1 MPRPLVVT
9 APRLL
14 AMLLGALAVPA
25 CHGPSKPARP
35 DDPSA
40 PTDIHSLATFD
51 PAAIGPGSPP
61 KPGPARP
68 LDVLDYG
75 PSGRSE
81 GTGEI
86 HVRFNQPVVALELAD
101 RTGLDKLFTIDPP
114 LPGSA
119 YWKSPDL
126 LVYAPDSSPAECH
139 TYTVRFAGGVVA
151 LSGQRFDRPLTWSFE
166 TPRPTVV
173 RSDPAS
179 LPIVDDVDDPADG
192 SEGEVQRRD
201 SVVLVEFDYP
211 VTIKEAQAHIQA
223 LARPIGRAGSKLPG
237 KPVPVRVRKPSKAE
251 RERFHGYDR
260 EDDRRLV
267 AVQAGSLWPGSS
279 EVVLSVTPGLRSEA
293 GPLPLDTPWSMV
305 FRTYSAQSIV
315 RMGCPVDDP
324 CGLEPITL
332 RLRNPIEESQLR
344 KISITPKPKFLQ
356 ITNYDNWGEGGHEI
370 VIEGQFVPETTY
382 AVHIPASVRDIY
394 GQSIAGGA
402 TREARIAAR
411 PTIGLSSASGILR
424 VGEPQTIGVE
434 SRHVKAVRVRIGVLS
449 DAEIQQLPLDG
460 DHNAIMAVGFPGR
473 VVERSYTLTPTGK
486 ADWSSLSLDLAD
498 LAGNARRPV
507 LVEVSASELTPAGS
521 KHELPD
527 LVRGLF
533 RLTDLGPV
541 ATVSLPASSVQVLR
555 LSDGAPVPGATIYRP
570 DPNTSGKLLSLGAT
584 DRDGLLALPA
594 SLLPARDRNYPNT
607 PSRVPATQ
615 ALRLTVVDPAHDDHA
630 HLDIV
635 APYLRDLSARDADKP
650 TPLRPGERLIAR
662 VVSERGVYRPG
673 EKVRVVGWSAVD
685 TPFAR
690 SNLGRL
696 KTGTPVVFTL
706 KDPFSKV
713 VATHATRTT
722 AEGKF
727 WAELPVPAEAALGG
741 YTVTAELAGT
751 SVDARV
757 KVEDYRVPEFTVE
770 ASARR
775 PDILAG
781 ELVAVDVH
789 ASYYFGG
796 PVQIQRLSRRLDCDY
811 QRYRPPGLEDI
822 WSVGEPPPHNIRY
835 RSNGPRV
842 IEGTPAGA
850 PQRVGHREI
859 QLGNNLEEPRY
870 PARCTASVEV
880 QDASMQG
887 IGAEAGFAVHP
898 AAFYLALAAPRG
910 YHQAGE
916 KGLTVPMRAVA
927 VAGQRVAVAG
937 AELQITRSWNER
949 SFKTEGG
956 KQVFDRWVERS
967 EKVKH
972 CKLDL
977 PADGADPSCPLPPL
991 QEGNY
996 ELRVQASEAGSTRV
1010 AHTVT
1015 NFHVYPKNPWRDT
1028 SWRSRPIDRLEVLTD
1043 KQDVRPGDTL
1053 EVAVRGPWPGARG
1066 NLVVAR
1072 GGIRDTY
1079 PIVLTDKEHIFK
1091 FTVDDTWTPN
1101 VYFQASVV
1109 QPPGQNHRQPEVERA
1124 SAQVRQDFAHRRL
1137 KVAVDAPAKASP
1149 GQQVELAVRVSDE
1162 QDRPSSARV
1171 ALWAVDEAVLDLT
1184 AHEIPD
1190 LLPDFIPRRDAEL
1203 SARDDYSRIL
1213 YPYFVVRD
1221 DPWFSP
1227 YGSLGGGGSG
1237 TGYGRGAGGG
1247 MAGRSGSAAGPPPA
1261 RSRFE
1266 TTPVFLA
1273 DLAVDASG
1281 EARVK
1286 AKLPDNLTTFRITAV
1301 ASARLVDGVS
1311 PGRFGKNDTRTVVTA
1326 PLVLRAALP
1335 RQLRPGDTAELAA
1348 IVQNN
1353 TGSAGRLS
1361 VTAKVVEKPGTE
1373 GHVLKLSSPASAS
1386 AEVGDGDQARL
1397 TFAINALGPGAPE
1410 FELQAALTP
1419 SGGGKP
1425 ITDGLRLPLPVA
1437 AERTLTERV
1446 AAYGTV
1452 TDDQAIAIPI
1462 KIPQGVLPGHGGVTI
1477 ATTST
1482 LLGGLEDA
1490 VHALVQY
1497 PYGCVEQTSSRLLPI
1512 TVLGALGRDYPLG
1525 IPDTKEYMRSGVERI
1540 LSMQTDSGGFAYWPG
1555 GQQVHVYAS
1564 AYATWVLQLAKQGGH
1579 PVPELALTRALDDLA
1594 RRIDKLELATIPVD
1608 WGYSDGVR
1616 VAIALHVLAD
1626 AGRNVSE
1633 QAAALYTLRQRLPL
1647 FARAFLLMALHR
1659 GDPQGPAVRGLASE
1673 LLGNIRELQATAHT
1687 GEGATYELDEFFAS
1701 DGRSDAITL
1710 MALLRV
1716 QPDHPIVVKL
1726 ARGLLERRLGGAWR
1740 NTQEN
1745 AYALVALADYAR
1757 VYESE
1762 LPDFRARA
1770 WVAGAN
1776 VLDAKFTGRE
1786 LAAKTGEISM
1796 AKILSLPKTPGE
1808 QLLPVILQRQ
1818 GQGRLYYRLGAE
1830 WAPAQAD
1837 LPARN
1842 QGFVVTRSLRT
1853 SSGSA
1858 TTTVPAGEPIAM
1870 DITIT
1875 SETRVR
1881 YVVLDL
1887 PLPAGL
1893 EGVSRTL
1900 GKGRGA
1906 SVLGGGGRGW
1916 WVSHEEQRPD
1926 RVVVFADDLPP
1937 GTHHHTVDLRSTS
1950 RGGFNFP
1957 PAVAEAM
1964 YMPEVYGRS
1973 NGARLEVR

>member
-9 APRLL
+9 APLVFTTLL
-14 AMLLGALAVPA
+14 TLA
-25 CHGPSKPARP
+25 CHGPSKPVKPGDA
-35 DDPSA
+35 A
-40 PTDIHSLATFD
+40 PTDIKALATFD
-51 PAAIGPGSPP
+51 PAALGPGAPP
-61 KPGPARP
+61 KPGPSRP

-75 PSGRSE
+75 PEGRSE
-81 GTGEI
+81 GYGEL
-86 HVRFNQPVVALELAD
+86 HVRFNKPVVALELAD
-101 RTGLDKLFTIDPP
+101 KTGLEKHFSFDPP
-114 LPGSA
+114 LPGTA
-119 YWKSPDL
+119 FWKTPDL
-126 LVYAPDSSPAECH
+126 LVFRPDATLQPCTS
-139 TYTVRFAGGVVA
+139 YTARFTGAIVD
-151 LSGQRFDRPLTWSFE
+151 LDGQRFERPLTWTFE
-166 TPRPTVV
+166 TPRPTVT
-173 RSDPAS
+173 RS
-179 LPIVDDVDDPADG
+179 LPVSLPVRDDAEDPADG
-192 SEGEVQRRD
+192 DEGEVERRD
-201 SVVLVEFDYP
+201 RVVLVEFDHP
-211 VTIKEAQAHIQA
+211 VDLKEARAHITA
-223 LARPIGRAGSKLPG
+223 AARPIGPAGSKRPG
-237 KPVPVRVRKPSKAE
+237 KPVAVRVRWPSKKE
-251 RERFHGYDR
+251 REEFYGYDHV
-260 EDDRRLV
+260 DRHELV
-267 AVQAGSLWPGSS
+267 AVQAATLWPGAQ
-279 EVVLSVTPGLRSEA
+279 EIVVSVTPGLRSES
-293 GPLPLDTPWSMV
+293 GPLALDTPWSMV
-305 FRTYSAQSIV
+305 FRTYSAQAIV
-315 RMGCPVDDP
+315 HMGCPVDDP

-332 RLRNPIEESQLR
+332 RLRNPIEDTQLR
-344 KISITPKPKFLQ
+344 KITVTPKPKFLNIESQ
-356 ITNYDNWGEGGHEI
+356 NNWGEGGSDI
-370 VIEGQFVPETTY
+370 VITGQFVPETTY
-382 AVHIPASVRDIY
+382 NVHVPASLRDIY
-394 GQSIAGGA
+394 GQSIPGGA
-402 TREARIAAR
+402 TRSARIAAR
-411 PTIGLSSASGILR
+411 PTVALSSGTGILR
-424 VGEPQTIGVE
+424 TGKAQTIGVE
-434 SRHVKAVRVRIGVLS
+434 SRHVKSVRVRLGIFT
-449 DAEIQQLPLDG
+449 DEEYQQLPAG
-460 DHNAIMAVGFPGR
+460 ADHSAIPFPAR
-473 VVERSYTLTPTGK
+473 VLTRSYPLTPSGK
-486 ADWSSLSLDLAD
+486 AEWSSLALDLAD
-498 LAGNARRPV
+498 LAGNLRRPV
-507 LVEVSASELTPAGS
+507 LVEVSAAELTDLGRQQP
-521 KHELPD
+521 LPD

-533 RLTDLGPV
+533 HLTDLGPI

-555 LSDGAPVPGATIYRP
+555 LSDGEPVPGAMISRP
-570 DPNTSGKLLSLGAT
+570 DPNTPARLLQLGVT
-584 DRDGLLALPA
+584 DRDGMLALPA
-594 SLLPARDRNYPNT
+594 GLLPAT
-607 PSRVPATQ
+607 PRSRATPGEPPAKPPLP
-615 ALRLTVVDPAHDDHA
+615 LRLTVVDPARDDHA
-630 HLDIV
+630 HIELA
-635 APYLRDLSARDADKP
+635 APYLGYSPAPSPDAKP
-650 TPLRPGERLIAR
+650 SPLRPGERLIAR

-696 KTGTPVVFTL
+696 KAGTPVVFTL
-706 KDPFSKV
+706 TDPFRKE
-713 VATHATRTT
+713 VATHATRTS

-727 WAELPVPAEAALGG
+727 WAELTVPADAALGR
-741 YTVTAELAGT
+741 YTVTAAIAGNDIT
-751 SVDARV
+751 AGV
-757 KVEDYRVPEFTVE
+757 KVEDYRVPEYTVA
-770 ASARR
+770 ASTRR
-775 PDILAG
+775 SDILHG
-781 ELVAVDVH
+781 ETVGVDVH

-796 PVQIQRLSRRLDCDY
+796 PVQISRVSRSLVCSI

-1010 AHTVT
+1010 AHTIT

-1072 GGIRDTY
+1072 GGIRETH
-1079 PIVLTDKEHIFK
+1079 PVVLTDKEHIFK

-1149 GQQVELAVRVSDE
+1149 GQQVVLAVRVSDE

-1687 GEGATYELDEFFAS
+1687 GEGGTYELDEFFAS

>member
-1 MPRPLVVT
+1 MSRSLVVT
-9 APRLL
+9 APRVL
-14 AMLLGALAVPA
+14 AMLLGAIALPA

-40 PTDIHSLATFD
+40 PTDIHALATFD
-51 PAAIGPGSPP
+51 PAAIGPGAPP

-126 LVYAPDSSPAECH
+126 LVYAPNSSPAECQ

-173 RSDPAS
+173 RSEPAS
-179 LPIVDDVDDPADG
+179 QPIVDEVDDPADG
-192 SEGEVQRRD
+192 SEGEVHRRD
-201 SVVLVEFDYP
+201 SVVLVEFDNP
-211 VTIKEAQAHIQA
+211 VAIKEAQAHIQA

-260 EDDRRLV
+260 EDDRHLV
-267 AVQAGSLWPGSS
+267 AVQARNLWPGSS

-344 KISITPKPKFLQ
+344 KISVTPKPKFLQ
-356 ITNYDNWGEGGHEI
+356 INSYDNWGEGGHEI

-411 PTIGLSSASGILR
+411 PTIGLSGASGILR

-434 SRHVKAVRVRIGVLS
+434 SRHVKAVRVRLGVLS
-449 DAEIQQLPLDG
+449 DEEIQKLPLDG
-460 DHNAIMAVGFPGR
+460 DTTAIMAVGFPGR

-498 LAGNARRPV
+498 LSGNARRPV

-521 KHELPD
+521 KHDLPD

-555 LSDGAPVPGATIYRP
+555 LSDGAPVSGATIYRP

-607 PSRVPATQ
+607 PSRVPTGTQ

-696 KTGTPVVFTL
+696 KAGTPVVFTL

-741 YTVTAELAGT
+741 YSVIAELAGT
-751 SVDARV
+751 SVTANV

-822 WSVGEPPPHNIRY
+822 WSVGEPPPHNVRY

-842 IEGTPAGA
+842 IEGIPTGSV
-850 PQRVGHREI
+850 QRTGHREI
-859 QLGNNLEEPRY
+859 QLGNNLDQPRY

-916 KGLTVPMRAVA
+916 QGLKVPMRAVA
-927 VAGQRVAVAG
+927 IAGPRVAVAG
-937 AELQITRSWNER
+937 AELQITRSWTER
-949 SFKTEGG
+949 SYKTEGG

-967 EKVKH
+967 EKLGL
-972 CKLDL
+972 CKQDL
-977 PADGADPSCPLPPL
+977 PAEGADPSCPLPPL
-991 QEGNY
+991 KEGNY
-996 ELRVQASEAGSTRV
+996 ELRVHASEAGSTRV

-1015 NFHVYPKNPWRDT
+1015 NFHVYPKNPYRDI

-1043 KQDVRPGDTL
+1043 KQEVRPGDTL

-1079 PIVLTDKEHIFK
+1079 PVVLTDKEHIFK
-1091 FTVDDTWTPN
+1091 FTVDDTWTPG
-1101 VYFQASVV
+1101 VYFQASVI
-1109 QPPGQNHRQPEVERA
+1109 QPPGPNHRQPEVERA

-1213 YPYFVVRD
+1213 YPYFVVPD

-1227 YGSLGGGGSG
+1227 YGSLSGIGSG

-1247 MAGRSGSAAGPPPA
+1247 MAGRSGAAIGPPPRTQPLRDHPRVPRRPRRRRQRRGPRQGQA
-1261 RSRFE
+1261 PRQPHHLPHHRRRLRPPRRRRLARPLRQGRHPHRRHRPAGPARRPAPPAAPRRHRRAGGDRPEQHRQRRSPQRHRQGGRKARYRGTCPEAQLTRQRQRRGRRRRPGPPHLRDQRARPRRPRVRAAGRADPERRRQADHRRPAPAPARRRRAHPHRARRRLRHRHRRPGHRDPDQDPPGRPARPRRRHDRHHLHPPRRPRGRRPRARPVPLRLRRADLVAPAPDHRARRSR
-1266 TTPVFLA
+1266 PRLPARHPRHQGVHA
-1273 DLAVDASG
+1273 QRRRAHPVDADRQRRLRLL
-1281 EARVK
+1281 ARRQGGPRLRLRLRHLG
-1286 AKLPDNLTTFRITAV
+1286 APARQARTATP
-1301 ASARLVDGVS
+1301 S
-1311 PGRFGKNDTRTVVTA
+1311 P
-1326 PLVLRAALP
+1326 
-1335 RQLRPGDTAELAA
+1335 
-1348 IVQNN
+1348 
-1353 TGSAGRLS
+1353 
-1361 VTAKVVEKPGTE
+1361 
-1373 GHVLKLSSPASAS
+1373 SSPSPAPSTTSPAASTSSSSPPPPSTGATPTASAS
-1386 AEVGDGDQARL
+1386 
-1397 TFAINALGPGAPE
+1397 
-1410 FELQAALTP
+1410 P
-1419 SGGGKP
+1419 SP
-1425 ITDGLRLPLPVA
+1425 
-1437 AERTLTERV
+1437 
-1446 AAYGTV
+1446 
-1452 TDDQAIAIPI
+1452 
-1462 KIPQGVLPGHGGVTI
+1462 
-1477 ATTST
+1477 S
-1482 LLGGLEDA
+1482 
-1490 VHALVQY
+1490 
-1497 PYGCVEQTSSRLLPI
+1497 TSSPTPAATSASRP
-1512 TVLGALGRDYPLG
+1512 P
-1525 IPDTKEYMRSGVERI
+1525 RS
-1540 LSMQTDSGGFAYWPG
+1540 TPC
-1555 GQQVHVYAS
+1555 AS
-1564 AYATWVLQLAKQGGH
+1564 AC
-1579 PVPELALTRALDDLA
+1579 RC
-1594 RRIDKLELATIPVD
+1594 
-1608 WGYSDGVR
+1608 S
-1616 VAIALHVLAD
+1616 
-1626 AGRNVSE
+1626 
-1633 QAAALYTLRQRLPL
+1633 
-1647 FARAFLLMALHR
+1647 
-1659 GDPQGPAVRGLASE
+1659 PAPSC
-1673 LLGNIRELQATAHT
+1673 
-1687 GEGATYELDEFFAS
+1687 
-1701 DGRSDAITL
+1701 
-1710 MALLRV
+1710 
-1716 QPDHPIVVKL
+1716 
-1726 ARGLLERRLGGAWR
+1726 
-1740 NTQEN
+1740 
-1745 AYALVALADYAR
+1745 
-1757 VYESE
+1757 
-1762 LPDFRARA
+1762 
-1770 WVAGAN
+1770 
-1776 VLDAKFTGRE
+1776 
-1786 LAAKTGEISM
+1786 
-1796 AKILSLPKTPGE
+1796 
-1808 QLLPVILQRQ
+1808 
-1818 GQGRLYYRLGAE
+1818 
-1830 WAPAQAD
+1830 
-1837 LPARN
+1837 
-1842 QGFVVTRSLRT
+1842 
-1853 SSGSA
+1853 
-1858 TTTVPAGEPIAM
+1858 
-1870 DITIT
+1870 
-1875 SETRVR
+1875 
-1881 YVVLDL
+1881 
-1887 PLPAGL
+1887 
-1893 EGVSRTL
+1893 
-1900 GKGRGA
+1900 
-1906 SVLGGGGRGW
+1906 
-1916 WVSHEEQRPD
+1916 
-1926 RVVVFADDLPP
+1926 
-1937 GTHHHTVDLRSTS
+1937 
-1950 RGGFNFP
+1950 
-1957 PAVAEAM
+1957 
-1964 YMPEVYGRS
+1964 
-1973 NGARLEVR
+1973 